1 METPQGQEKEKLNP
15 VLSAITYVFDAAYS
29 VLLTYSQAV
38 LLVIV
43 LIVSAEVI
51 SRKFLGTSIRWSE
64 EVALFLMVWMAFIS
78 MAIGVQKGLHI
89 ALGFFYGLLPKKV
102 AWFVGKM
109 DLLVIMGF
117 GCFMVYY
124 GARLVMSTMTSTL
137 PATQWPAGLMYIMI
151 PVGGVFIVYFTL
163 LDFLG
168 LQRYEHKKFYRDD
181 PEEKADSQDGGAR

>member
-163 LDFLG
+163 LDFFG

>member
-29 VLLTYSQAV
+29 VLLTYSPAV

-43 LIVSAEVI
+43 LIVSAAVI

-137 PATQWPAGLMYIMI
+137 PATQWPAGLMYVMI

-163 LDFLG
+163 LDFFG

>member
-78 MAIGVQKGLHI
+78 MAIGVKKGLHI

-137 PATQWPAGLMYIMI
+137 PATQWPAGLMYVMI

-163 LDFLG
+163 LDFFG

>member
-137 PATQWPAGLMYIMI
+137 PATQWPAGLMYVMI
-151 PVGGVFIVYFTL
+151 PVGGVFIVYITL
-163 LDFLG
+163 LDFFG

>member
-1 METPQGQEKEKLNP
+1 METRQGQEKEKLNP

-64 EVALFLMVWMAFIS
+64 EVALFPMVWMAFIS

-137 PATQWPAGLMYIMI
+137 PATQWPAGLMYVMI

-163 LDFLG
+163 LDFFG
-168 LQRYEHKKFYRDD
+168 LQRYEHKKFFRDD

>member
-1 METPQGQEKEKLNP
+1 
-15 VLSAITYVFDAAYS
+15 
-29 VLLTYSQAV
+29 
-38 LLVIV
+38 
-43 LIVSAEVI
+43 
-51 SRKFLGTSIRWSE
+51 
-64 EVALFLMVWMAFIS
+64 

-163 LDFLG
+163 LDFFG
-168 LQRYEHKKFYRDD
+168 LQQYEHKKFYRDD

>member
-89 ALGFFYGLLPKKV
+89 AFSMACCRRKLPGLWARWTFWSSWAL
-102 AWFVGKM
+102 AASWFTT
-109 DLLVIMGF
+109 
-117 GCFMVYY
+117 
-124 GARLVMSTMTSTL
+124 ARASS
-137 PATQWPAGLMYIMI
+137 
-151 PVGGVFIVYFTL
+151 
-163 LDFLG
+163 
-168 LQRYEHKKFYRDD
+168 
-181 PEEKADSQDGGAR
+181 

>member
-1 METPQGQEKEKLNP
+1 METPQGQEKLNP

-137 PATQWPAGLMYIMI
+137 PATQWPAGLMYVMI

-163 LDFLG
+163 LDFFG

>member
-89 ALGFFYGLLPKKV
+89 ALGFFYGLLPKKA

-137 PATQWPAGLMYIMI
+137 PATQWPAGLMYVMI

-163 LDFLG
+163 LDFFG
-168 LQRYEHKKFYRDD
+168 LQQYEHKKFYRDD

>member
-89 ALGFFYGLLPKKV
+89 ALGFFYGLLPQKI
-102 AWFVGKM
+102 AWFVNKL
-109 DLLVIMGF
+109 DLLVIMSF
-117 GCFMVYY
+117 GGFMVYY
-124 GARLVMSTMTSTL
+124 GVRLVMSTMTSTL